1 MEIRSQGRLMHKLAF
16 LHLAASS
23 ALSLASQ
30 APPIFPQLSPSASV
44 SQTIGTTTVEVQYHR
59 PAVRGRQIFGNLIP
73 YGQVW
78 RTGAN
83 EATTIHFSDPVQVN
97 GQKVAAGTYA
107 LFSIPYQDRW
117 TVILNKRARQQGAW
131 EYDPREDVLR
141 LDVKP
146 KSVPHT
152 EWLTY
157 EIYPASSATAY
168 VDLYWEKLRVSLLIE
183 VDVDEIVTARMRKAM
198 RERPSD
204 WKLMSDAAEYCVDQ
218 EIHMGEALGWIER
231 SIKLSEQPTNLSV
244 KARLLYLH
252 GDKAQAV
259 QLLEKALS
267 MAKARKQGGA
277 VTGPLEQMLQQWK
290 K

>member
-1 MEIRSQGRLMHKLAF
+1 MKHILAYFF
-16 LHLAASS
+16 LATSC
-23 ALSLASQ
+23 ALSLVSQ
-30 APPIFPQLSPSASV
+30 TPPIFPQLSPSASV

-59 PAVRGRQIFGNLIP
+59 PAAKGRPIFGSLVP

-83 EATTIHFSDPVQVN
+83 EATTIRFSDPVQVN

-131 EYDPREDVLR
+131 EYDPREDVMR

-146 KSVPHT
+146 KVVPHT

-157 EIYPASSATAY
+157 EIYPASNATAY
-168 VDLYWEKLRVSLLIE
+168 VDLYWEKLRVSLLVE
-183 VDVDEIVTARMRKAM
+183 VDVDEIVTMRMRKAM
-198 RERPSD
+198 RERPGD
-204 WKLMSDAAEYCVDQ
+204 WKLMSDAAQYCVDQ
-218 EIHMGEALGWIER
+218 EIHMGEALGWVER
-231 SIKLSEQPTNLSV
+231 SIKLSEQPDNLSV

-252 GDKAQAV
+252 GDKTQAV
-259 QLLEKALS
+259 QLMEKALS
-267 MAKARKQGGA
+267 MARARKQGA
-277 VTGPLEQMLQQWK
+277 AATGPLEQMLEQWK

>member
-1 MEIRSQGRLMHKLAF
+1 MMHRFACF
-16 LHLAASS
+16 FLAASC
-23 ALSLASQ
+23 ALSLVSQ
-30 APPIFPQLSPSASV
+30 TPPIFPQLSPSASV
-44 SQTIGTTTVEVQYHR
+44 SQTIGTTVVEVKYHR
-59 PAVRGRQIFGNLIP
+59 PAAKGRPIFGNLVP

-83 EATTIHFSDPVQVN
+83 EATTIRFSDPVQVN

-107 LFSIPYQDRW
+107 LFSIPDQDRW
-117 TVILNKRARQQGAW
+117 TLILNKRARQQGAW

-146 KSVPHT
+146 KTVPHT

-168 VDLYWEKLRVSLLIE
+168 VDLYWEKLRVSLLVE
-183 VDVDEIVTARMRKAM
+183 VDVDEIVTTRMRKAM
-198 RERPSD
+198 RDRPGD
-204 WKLMSDAAEYCVDQ
+204 WKLMCDAAQYCVDQ
-218 EIHMGEALGWIER
+218 EIHMGEALGWVER
-231 SIKLSEQPTNLSV
+231 SIKLSEQPANLSV

-252 GDKAQAV
+252 GDKTQAV
-259 QLLEKALS
+259 QLMEKALS
-267 MAKARKQGGA
+267 MARARKQGA
-277 VTGPLEQMLQQWK
+277 ATTGPLEQTLEQWK

>member
-1 MEIRSQGRLMHKLAF
+1 MMHKPAYLF
-16 LHLAASS
+16 LAASS

-30 APPIFPQLSPSASV
+30 TPPIFPQLSPSASV
-44 SQTIGTTTVEVQYHR
+44 SQTIGTTTVEVLYHR
-59 PAVRGRQIFGNLIP
+59 PSVKGRQIFGALVP

-83 EATTIHFSDPVQVN
+83 DATTIRFSDSVQVN

-146 KSVPHT
+146 KTVPHT

-168 VDLYWEKLRVSLLIE
+168 VDLYWEKLRVSLLVE

-198 RERPSD
+198 RERPGD
-204 WKLMSDAAEYCVDQ
+204 WKLMSDAAQYCVDQ
-218 EIHMGEALGWIER
+218 EIHMGEALGWVER
-231 SIKLSEQPTNLSV
+231 SIKLSEQPANLSV

-252 GDKAQAV
+252 GDKTQAMK
-259 QLLEKALS
+259 LMEKALA
-267 MAKARKQGGA
+267 MARARKQGAA
-277 VTGPLEQMLQQWK
+277 VTGPLEQMLQLWK
-290 K
+290 Q

>member
-1 MEIRSQGRLMHKLAF
+1 MMHK
-16 LHLAASS
+16 AAYY
-23 ALSLASQ
+23 SLAVACAWPLPAQ

-59 PAVRGRQIFGNLIP
+59 PAVRGRQIFGSLVP

-83 EATTIHFSDPVQVN
+83 AATTIRFGDPVQVN

-146 KSVPHT
+146 KAVPHT

-168 VDLYWEKLRVSLLIE
+168 VDLYWEKLRVSLIVE
-183 VDVDEIVTARMRKAM
+183 VDVDEIVTAKMRKAM
-198 RERPSD
+198 RERPND
-204 WKLMSDAAEYCVDQ
+204 WKLMSDAALYCVDQ

-231 SIKLSEQPTNLSV
+231 SIKLNEQPANLAV
-244 KARLLYLH
+244 KARLLHLH

-259 QLLEKALS
+259 KLTEKALA
-267 MAKARKQGGA
+267 MARSRKQGAA
-277 VTGPLEQMLQQWK
+277 VTGPLEQQLQQWK
-290 K
+290 Q